1 MRKGDI
7 QTQLEMLRLG
17 VLPHVSRHDFIKSFS
32 ALEPEERRRAA
43 RKFRK
48 MWRKLVKRFPKSVW
62 RGWRAAAV
70 CGGFDTELCDTR
82 LVAARS
88 CIGTFGVILLIMK
101 EIQNE
106 LTATGLL

>member
-48 MWRKLVKRFPKSVW
+48 MWRKLVKRFPKVF
-62 RGWRAAAV
+62 GADGELPLCAGGLTPNYVIRARRRALV
-70 CGGFDTELCDTR
+70 YRYLRCD
-82 LVAARS
+82 
-88 CIGTFGVILLIMK
+88 IINK
-101 EIQNE
+101 
-106 LTATGLL
+106 